1 MNMIYAVYSSISG
14 STESCVYDTENFK
27 DAVNWAYEH
36 SRDDSTI
43 ELRAYDDESYE
54 LVDFAAKYL
63 QYEDIWEG
71 YDRLVEI
78 DRALKGRPYD
88 KKLLLEFHEQG
99 ALLMH
104 LVERLK
110 EHRKK

>member
-1 MNMIYAVYSSISG
+1 MNIYAVYSSISG
-14 STESCVYDTENFK
+14 SESCVYETESFK

-36 SRDDSTI
+36 SRGDSTI

-63 QYEDIWEG
+63 QYEDIWKS

-78 DRALKGRPYD
+78 DRELKARPCD
-88 KKLLLEFHEQG
+88 KKLLLEFREQG

-110 EHRKK
+110 AHKKK